1 MMGKRKV
8 SIFSVLVLIVGL
20 SGLGVGVYSLYNYQ
34 QLASQLYN
42 YQQLVGQEEP
52 PNPLARAF
60 LATSYSTLDTVWV
73 KIDFDVLDYDV
84 SNDFNIITD
93 QFICPT
99 SGYYLISG
107 MVTFDS
113 MQDGETI
120 RVGAFSEGV
129 IKAESIA
136 HASDTEDLSAGFTEI
151 VFLNA
156 GDYLEFVAYYTGA
169 GSIYGDSSGKYTYFT
184 IAFLN

>member
-1 MMGKRKV
+1 MGKRKV

-34 QLASQLYN
+34 QLVSQVDTPKP
-42 YQQLVGQEEP
+42 LV
-52 PNPLARAF
+52 RAF
-60 LATSYSTLDTVWV
+60 LNTSYSILDTVWV
-73 KIDFDVLDYDV
+73 KIDFGELDYDV

-107 MVTFDS
+107 MVTFEN
-113 MQDGETI
+113 MLDGEII
-120 RVGAFSEGV
+120 RVGVFSEGV
-129 IKAESIA
+129 FKAESIA
-136 HASDTEDLSAGFTEI
+136 HASTTDDLSAGFTDI

-156 GDYLEFVAYYTGA
+156 GDYVEFGAYHNGA
-169 GSIYGDSSGKYTYFT
+169 GLRSIYGNSEGSYTYVT
-184 IAFLN
+184 IAAVDN

>member
-1 MMGKRKV
+1 MGKRKV
-8 SIFSVLVLIVGL
+8 SIFNVLVLIVGL
-20 SGLGVGVYSLYNYQ
+20 SGLGVGVYSLYN
-34 QLASQLYN
+34 S
-42 YQQLVGQEEP
+42 QQLVSQVDTP
-52 PNPLARAF
+52 KPLARAF
-60 LATSYSTLDTVWV
+60 LNTSYSTLDTVWV

-99 SGYYLISG
+99 SGYYHISG

-129 IKAESIA
+129 FKVESTA
-136 HASDTEDLSAGFTEI
+136 HASHTDRLSAGFTDI

-156 GDYLEFVAYYTGA
+156 GDYVEFGTYHTGA
-169 GSIYGDSSGKYTYFT
+169 GLRSIYGNSAGSYTYLI
-184 IAFLN
+184 IAAVDN